1 MKKNIIYEAPNYVP
15 SFLNTNVLFPTTAQS
30 LHFALQRVSATF
42 VAIIREL

>member
-30 LHFALQRVSATF
+30 LHFALRVSATF